1 MERSDLN
8 KILRKNFT
16 KYSDREYSEY
26 LYKPRKANWYYS
38 KEFDGFHL
46 IVFND
51 DDSVYQLG
59 TEANTIGI
67 ELKTVAAL
75 KRRYNSFTGE
85 KLKI

>member
-16 KYSDREYSEY
+16 KYSDREYNEY
-26 LYKPRKANWYYS
+26 LCSSRNAKWYYS
-38 KEFDGFHL
+38 KEWDGFQL
-46 IVFND
+46 IVFED

-59 TEANTIGI
+59 TEANTIGV

-85 KLKI
+85 KLK

>member
-16 KYSDREYSEY
+16 KYSDM
-26 LYKPRKANWYYS
+26 LYTDFLEKPRKASWYYN
-38 KEFDGFHL
+38 KEEEFHI
-46 IVFND
+46 IVFVED
-51 DDSVYQLG
+51 DTVYQLG

-67 ELKTVAAL
+67 ELKTIAAL

-85 KLKI
+85 KLK

>member
-1 MERSDLN
+1 MEYSDIN

-16 KYSDREYSEY
+16 KYSDSDYQEY
-26 LYKPRKANWYYS
+26 LYPPRKARWYYS
-38 KEFDGFHL
+38 KEYDGFHL
-46 IVFND
+46 IVFD

-67 ELKTVAAL
+67 ELKTPAAL

-85 KLKI
+85 KLK